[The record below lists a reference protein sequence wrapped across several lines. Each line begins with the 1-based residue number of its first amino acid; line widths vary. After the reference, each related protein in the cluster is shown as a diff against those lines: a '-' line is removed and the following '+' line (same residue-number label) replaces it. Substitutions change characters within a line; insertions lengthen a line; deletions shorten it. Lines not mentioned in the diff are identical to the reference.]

1 MEGSIFFRLMEKLEG
16 FPTDMKVSDTF
27 GKCLEYKVQGGYEK
41 YKEERAIRF
50 KEIWRRK
57 GLSLIYQYSMST
69 YHMPSTVPSATH
81 ANIYKKLFLPLRLS
95 QFSWEV
101 RQVN

>member
-16 FPTDMKVSDTF
+16 LPTDMKVRDTF
-27 GKCLEYKVQGGYEK
+27 GKCLEYKVRGGYTKYREGYKVRGGYRKYGEK
-41 YKEERAIRF
+41 KRLIINPSIF
-50 KEIWRRK
+50 K
-57 GLSLIYQYSMST
+57 
-69 YHMPSTVPSATH
+69 PSTVPSATH

-101 RQVN
+101 